1 MRIQLGDQVIITG
14 PLPRSRGVEFRT
26 TKTGRPFAKFS
37 VRAGSQKMADG
48 TYQDDWINCTAW
60 GDTSELCRY
69 IQPGQSVLFAGTV
82 HINTFTG
89 RDGEERT
96 SADLN
101 VDFLL
106 PSGSHAPAE
115 GNVFV
120 RKSGGFEDMPDDNEG
135 DLPF

>member
-48 TYQDDWINCTAW
+48 TYQDDWVNCTAW

-69 IQPGQSVLFAGTV
+69 IQPGQSVLVAGTV

-106 PSGSHAPAE
+106 PSGSSSGSAHGA
-115 GNVFV
+115 GG
-120 RKSGGFEDMPDDNEG
+120 STGGFEDMPDDEG